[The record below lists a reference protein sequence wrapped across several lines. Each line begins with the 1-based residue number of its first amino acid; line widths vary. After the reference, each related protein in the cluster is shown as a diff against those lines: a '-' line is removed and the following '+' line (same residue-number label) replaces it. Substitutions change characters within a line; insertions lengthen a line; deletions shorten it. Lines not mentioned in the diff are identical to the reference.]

1 MGTTS
6 FRTADFNQ
14 KIERQL
20 TLLSKFWEVHT
31 DVVWSGN
38 DEIQSLYYDF
48 MKDNDFLT
56 GDAPNK
62 PKDARE
68 KTSGLIDLG
77 LIDNER
83 RPTAAGESLRQI
95 TSNGDFRP
103 NNLLQ
108 IPADSYIY
116 FKQMLKTSNDVDGE
130 IVRLFVVLVLAL
142 KQLEYLTQ
150 EEFTYLLPLITTS
163 RKFRTIVDCIKRLR
177 KGDITIDEII
187 VDTLLTMENYR
198 EARLYLLERPV
209 SEHVICQ
216 AGINRKSRQYDSTY
230 YPLYRTIE
238 SLDRNN
244 AQSILDLL
252 QACRNIR
259 IGALWC
265 NHLFKTTNRGKI
277 KKLLSASLNDVPIL
291 NCRNESELKDRFFRL
306 MHLFKVKANLSDYF
320 DLNRRYFGTTDTV
333 LFKDNRV
340 ELSPIPKC
348 FFDLCAENLEE
359 IAFTTSPLLPLDC
372 DIEKIIPRYDIEES
386 DLHRKLADKYGL
398 APQSLSDIRAF
409 LDDERHERFNRLID
423 ARFPDHVLLELLSD
437 FETRNDINIRRLVTD
452 NADVPTI
459 FEYIVGIVW
468 YKVSNRKG
476 RILDYFNLSLDA
488 DLLPKTHAAGGMEDI
503 TYRYNATPGYPEHT
517 LLIEATLAEAGTQ
530 RRMEMEPVSRHLGDF
545 LLRDNRQE
553 AYALFVTPFLHL
565 NVISDFRG
573 RKQMP
578 YYSSDGE
585 QCINGMKIIPL
596 NTAELKNIIANSMT
610 YDQLYP
616 LFECAHQ
623 NNEPPKTWY
632 ENNIMRSLQPKK
644 TSTGILGTLFR
655 INLYEQR
662 DSIIVHFTV

>member
-130 IVRLFVVLVLAL
+130 IVRPFVVLVLAL

-187 VDTLLTMENYR
+187 VDTLLSMENYR

-230 YPLYRTIE
+230 YPLYRAIE

-259 IGALWC
+259 IGSLWC

-291 NCRNESELKDRFFRL
+291 NCRNEFELKDSFFRL

-320 DLNRRYFGTTDTV
+320 DLNRRYFGTTDTI

-340 ELSPIPKC
+340 ELSPVPK
-348 FFDLCAENLEE
+348 
-359 IAFTTSPLLPLDC
+359 
-372 DIEKIIPRYDIEES
+372 
-386 DLHRKLADKYGL
+386 
-398 APQSLSDIRAF
+398 
-409 LDDERHERFNRLID
+409 
-423 ARFPDHVLLELLSD
+423 
-437 FETRNDINIRRLVTD
+437 
-452 NADVPTI
+452 
-459 FEYIVGIVW
+459 
-468 YKVSNRKG
+468 
-476 RILDYFNLSLDA
+476 
-488 DLLPKTHAAGGMEDI
+488 
-503 TYRYNATPGYPEHT
+503 
-517 LLIEATLAEAGTQ
+517 
-530 RRMEMEPVSRHLGDF
+530 
-545 LLRDNRQE
+545 
-553 AYALFVTPFLHL
+553 
-565 NVISDFRG
+565 
-573 RKQMP
+573 
-578 YYSSDGE
+578 
-585 QCINGMKIIPL
+585 
-596 NTAELKNIIANSMT
+596 
-610 YDQLYP
+610 
-616 LFECAHQ
+616 
-623 NNEPPKTWY
+623 
-632 ENNIMRSLQPKK
+632 
-644 TSTGILGTLFR
+644 
-655 INLYEQR
+655 
-662 DSIIVHFTV
+662 

>member
-130 IVRLFVVLVLAL
+130 IVRPFVVLVLAL

-291 NCRNESELKDRFFRL
+291 NCRNEFELKDRFFRL

-409 LDDERHERFNRLID
+409 LDD
-423 ARFPDHVLLELLSD
+423 
-437 FETRNDINIRRLVTD
+437 
-452 NADVPTI
+452 ADVPTI

-644 TSTGILGTLFR
+644 TSTGILGTLF
-655 INLYEQR
+655 
-662 DSIIVHFTV
+662 

>member
-31 DVVWSGN
+31 DAVWSGN

-48 MKDNDFLT
+48 MKGNDFLT

-95 TSNGDFRP
+95 TSCGDFRS

-130 IVRLFVVLVLAL
+130 IVRPFVVLVLAL
-142 KQLEYLTQ
+142 NQLEYLTQ

-177 KGDITIDEII
+177 KGDITIDKII
-187 VDTLLTMENYR
+187 VDTLLSMENYR

-216 AGINRKSRQYDSTY
+216 AGINRKSRQYDSIY
-230 YPLYRTIE
+230 YPLYRAIE

-259 IGALWC
+259 IGSLWC

-291 NCRNESELKDRFFRL
+291 NCRNEFELKDRFFRL
-306 MHLFKVKANLSDYF
+306 MH
-320 DLNRRYFGTTDTV
+320 
-333 LFKDNRV
+333 
-340 ELSPIPKC
+340 
-348 FFDLCAENLEE
+348 
-359 IAFTTSPLLPLDC
+359 LDC

-398 APQSLSDIRAF
+398 APQSLSDIRTF

-545 LLRDNRQE
+545 LLCDNRQE

-596 NTAELKNIIANSMT
+596 NIAELKNIIANSMT

-644 TSTGILGTLFR
+644 TSTGILGTLF
-655 INLYEQR
+655 
-662 DSIIVHFTV
+662 

>member
-130 IVRLFVVLVLAL
+130 IVRPFVVLVLAL

-252 QACRNIR
+252 QACRSSSPGGVDFSFSVLLIFVLYLLLMVFLQIR
-259 IGALWC
+259 RSCYFLARVQIDDPASPFHGLSDCIVSAAL
-265 NHLFKTTNRGKI
+265 TDI
-277 KKLLSASLNDVPIL
+277 VPIRHHDGGPADHVFVPAQVASPVIL
-291 NCRNESELKDRFFRL
+291 FREHDHPVRFSEQFT
-306 MHLFKVKANLSDYF
+306 VKQL
-320 DLNRRYFGTTDTV
+320 V
-333 LFKDNRV
+333 LRV
-340 ELSPIPKC
+340 KPC
-348 FFDLCAENLEE
+348 
-359 IAFTTSPLLPLDC
+359 
-372 DIEKIIPRYDIEES
+372 
-386 DLHRKLADKYGL
+386 GL
-398 APQSLSDIRAF
+398 AP
-409 LDDERHERFNRLID
+409 ERNCRHQCHVFMVFPQLQNRFR
-423 ARFPDHVLLELLSD
+423 RYHVEPL
-437 FETRNDINIRRLVTD
+437 
-452 NADVPTI
+452 
-459 FEYIVGIVW
+459 G
-468 YKVSNRKG
+468 
-476 RILDYFNLSLDA
+476 
-488 DLLPKTHAAGGMEDI
+488 HA
-503 TYRYNATPGYPEHT
+503 
-517 LLIEATLAEAGTQ
+517 
-530 RRMEMEPVSRHLGDF
+530 
-545 LLRDNRQE
+545 
-553 AYALFVTPFLHL
+553 
-565 NVISDFRG
+565 
-573 RKQMP
+573 
-578 YYSSDGE
+578 
-585 QCINGMKIIPL
+585 
-596 NTAELKNIIANSMT
+596 
-610 YDQLYP
+610 
-616 LFECAHQ
+616 
-623 NNEPPKTWY
+623 
-632 ENNIMRSLQPKK
+632 
-644 TSTGILGTLFR
+644 
-655 INLYEQR
+655 
-662 DSIIVHFTV
+662 

>member
-130 IVRLFVVLVLAL
+130 IVRPFVVLVLAL

-291 NCRNESELKDRFFRL
+291 NCRNEFELKDRFFRL

-409 LDDERHERFNRLID
+409 LDDECHERFNRLID

-503 TYRYNATPGYPEHT
+503 TYR
-517 LLIEATLAEAGTQ
+517 
-530 RRMEMEPVSRHLGDF
+530 
-545 LLRDNRQE
+545 
-553 AYALFVTPFLHL
+553 
-565 NVISDFRG
+565 
-573 RKQMP
+573 
-578 YYSSDGE
+578 
-585 QCINGMKIIPL
+585 
-596 NTAELKNIIANSMT
+596 
-610 YDQLYP
+610 
-616 LFECAHQ
+616 
-623 NNEPPKTWY
+623 
-632 ENNIMRSLQPKK
+632 
-644 TSTGILGTLFR
+644 
-655 INLYEQR
+655 
-662 DSIIVHFTV
+662 

>member
-1 MGTTS
+1 M
-6 FRTADFNQ
+6 
-14 KIERQL
+14 
-20 TLLSKFWEVHT
+20 
-31 DVVWSGN
+31 
-38 DEIQSLYYDF
+38 
-48 MKDNDFLT
+48 
-56 GDAPNK
+56 
-62 PKDARE
+62 
-68 KTSGLIDLG
+68 IDLG

-130 IVRLFVVLVLAL
+130 IVRPFVVLVLAL

-291 NCRNESELKDRFFRL
+291 NCRNEFELKDRFFRL

-517 LLIEATLAEAGTQ
+517 LLIEATLAEANAQ

-545 LLRDNRQE
+545 LLRNNRQE

-573 RKQMP
+573 RKQML

-616 LFECAHQ
+616 IFECAHQ

-644 TSTGILGTLFR
+644 TSTGILGTLF
-655 INLYEQR
+655 
-662 DSIIVHFTV
+662 

>member
-130 IVRLFVVLVLAL
+130 IVRPFVVLVLAL

-187 VDTLLTMENYR
+187 VDTLLSMENYR

-230 YPLYRTIE
+230 YPLYRAIE

-259 IGALWC
+259 IGSLWC
-265 NHLFKTTNRGKI
+265 NHLFKTTNR
-277 KKLLSASLNDVPIL
+277 
-291 NCRNESELKDRFFRL
+291 
-306 MHLFKVKANLSDYF
+306 
-320 DLNRRYFGTTDTV
+320 
-333 LFKDNRV
+333 V
-340 ELSPIPKC
+340 ELSPVPKC

-398 APQSLSDIRAF
+398 APQSLSDIRTF

-517 LLIEATLAEAGTQ
+517 LLIEATLAEANAQ

-553 AYALFVTPFLHL
+553 AYALFVTTFLHL

-596 NTAELKNIIANSMT
+596 NIAELKNIIANSMT

-644 TSTGILGTLFR
+644 PSTGILGTLF
-655 INLYEQR
+655 
-662 DSIIVHFTV
+662 

>member
-1 MGTTS
+1 
-6 FRTADFNQ
+6 
-14 KIERQL
+14 
-20 TLLSKFWEVHT
+20 
-31 DVVWSGN
+31 
-38 DEIQSLYYDF
+38 
-48 MKDNDFLT
+48 
-56 GDAPNK
+56 
-62 PKDARE
+62 
-68 KTSGLIDLG
+68 
-77 LIDNER
+77 
-83 RPTAAGESLRQI
+83 
-95 TSNGDFRP
+95 
-103 NNLLQ
+103 
-108 IPADSYIY
+108 
-116 FKQMLKTSNDVDGE
+116 
-130 IVRLFVVLVLAL
+130 
-142 KQLEYLTQ
+142 
-150 EEFTYLLPLITTS
+150 
-163 RKFRTIVDCIKRLR
+163 
-177 KGDITIDEII
+177 
-187 VDTLLTMENYR
+187 
-198 EARLYLLERPV
+198 
-209 SEHVICQ
+209 
-216 AGINRKSRQYDSTY
+216 
-230 YPLYRTIE
+230 
-238 SLDRNN
+238 
-244 AQSILDLL
+244 
-252 QACRNIR
+252 
-259 IGALWC
+259 
-265 NHLFKTTNRGKI
+265 
-277 KKLLSASLNDVPIL
+277 
-291 NCRNESELKDRFFRL
+291 

-340 ELSPIPKC
+340 ELSPVPKC

-359 IAFTTSPLLPLDC
+359 IAFTTSPLLPLNC
-372 DIEKIIPRYDIEES
+372 DLEKIIPRYDIEES

-398 APQSLSDIRAF
+398 APQSLSDIRTF

-517 LLIEATLAEAGTQ
+517 LLIEATLAEANAQ

-644 TSTGILGTLFR
+644 PSTGILGTLF
-655 INLYEQR
+655 
-662 DSIIVHFTV
+662 

>member
-31 DVVWSGN
+31 DAVWSGN

-48 MKDNDFLT
+48 MKGNDFLT

-95 TSNGDFRP
+95 TSCGDFRS

-130 IVRLFVVLVLAL
+130 IVRPFVVLVLAL
-142 KQLEYLTQ
+142 NQLEYLTQ

-177 KGDITIDEII
+177 KGDITIDKII
-187 VDTLLTMENYR
+187 VDTLLSMENYR

-216 AGINRKSRQYDSTY
+216 AGINRKSRQYDSIY
-230 YPLYRTIE
+230 YPLYRAIE

-259 IGALWC
+259 IGSLWC

-277 KKLLSASLNDVPIL
+277 KKLLSASL
-291 NCRNESELKDRFFRL
+291 
-306 MHLFKVKANLSDYF
+306 
-320 DLNRRYFGTTDTV
+320 
-333 LFKDNRV
+333 
-340 ELSPIPKC
+340 
-348 FFDLCAENLEE
+348 
-359 IAFTTSPLLPLDC
+359 
-372 DIEKIIPRYDIEES
+372 
-386 DLHRKLADKYGL
+386 
-398 APQSLSDIRAF
+398 SDIRTF

-545 LLRDNRQE
+545 LLCDNRQE

-596 NTAELKNIIANSMT
+596 NIAELKNIIANSMT

-644 TSTGILGTLFR
+644 TSTGILGTLF
-655 INLYEQR
+655 
-662 DSIIVHFTV
+662 

>member
-130 IVRLFVVLVLAL
+130 IVRPFVVLVLAL

-187 VDTLLTMENYR
+187 VDTLLSMENYR
-198 EARLYLLERPV
+198 EARLYLL
-209 SEHVICQ
+209 
-216 AGINRKSRQYDSTY
+216 
-230 YPLYRTIE
+230 
-238 SLDRNN
+238 
-244 AQSILDLL
+244 
-252 QACRNIR
+252 
-259 IGALWC
+259 
-265 NHLFKTTNRGKI
+265 
-277 KKLLSASLNDVPIL
+277 
-291 NCRNESELKDRFFRL
+291 
-306 MHLFKVKANLSDYF
+306 
-320 DLNRRYFGTTDTV
+320 
-333 LFKDNRV
+333 
-340 ELSPIPKC
+340 
-348 FFDLCAENLEE
+348 
-359 IAFTTSPLLPLDC
+359 
-372 DIEKIIPRYDIEES
+372 
-386 DLHRKLADKYGL
+386 
-398 APQSLSDIRAF
+398 LSDIRTF

-517 LLIEATLAEAGTQ
+517 LLIEATLAEANAQ

-553 AYALFVTPFLHL
+553 AYALFVTTFLHL

-596 NTAELKNIIANSMT
+596 NIAELKNIIANSMT

-644 TSTGILGTLFR
+644 PSTGILGTLF
-655 INLYEQR
+655 
-662 DSIIVHFTV
+662 